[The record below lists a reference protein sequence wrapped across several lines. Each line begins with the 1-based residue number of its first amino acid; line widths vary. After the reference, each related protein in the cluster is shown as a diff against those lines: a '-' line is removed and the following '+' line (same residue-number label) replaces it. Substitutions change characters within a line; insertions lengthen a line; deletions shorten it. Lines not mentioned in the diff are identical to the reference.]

1 MVTTLSNENEALDAL
16 TSIVLPLFEN
26 ERPKL
31 DRLDRWW
38 RWNPEPIRIS
48 ARKMTPE
55 HRDMRNIGET
65 PWLGLVVTLL
75 SQMRLPKVSK
85 TLGDVKISVT
95 QINAGTQHNVVPDKC
110 NFVVDVRT
118 TDAYSNEETLELLRR
133 AVEPLGAILTP
144 RSTRLKPSGI
154 SENHPVVSRLKMLG
168 KEPFGSSTLSDQAL
182 MPWQSL
188 KLGPGDSARSHTAD
202 EFLYMREIRE
212 AICVYIRVL
221 DNL

>member
-1 MVTTLSNENEALDAL
+1 M
-16 TSIVLPLFEN
+16 
-26 ERPKL
+26 
-31 DRLDRWW
+31 
-38 RWNPEPIRIS
+38 
-48 ARKMTPE
+48 
-55 HRDMRNIGET
+55 
-65 PWLGLVVTLL
+65 VTLL

-110 NFVVDVRT
+110 SFVVDVRT

-133 AVEPLGAILTP
+133 AVEPLGAILIP

-202 EFLYMREIRE
+202 EFIYMREIRE
-212 AICVYIRVL
+212 AIYVYIRVL